1 MKTQIMAPRAHFAG
15 FWNSRSANLP
25 KFAALRL
32 PQTDPHADLSFNPL
46 RRAVTTAYPLALD
59 VKKTN
64 IKLVQNRS
72 ATNFEINLEEEV
84 VKSGK
89 RMLNSQEQIFKSSG
103 KRRVAVILDSS
114 NMCSREI
121 LSGISKY
128 TCETDRWSVSLCGP
142 DFQSSLLKQLKKWPC
157 EGLLVHSANHV
168 LTKRIRELK
177 LPAVFVQFSPRVQSA
192 SSVGIDNSEI
202 SRLCFEHLKACGFNH
217 FAFYSIRD
225 KEEHK
230 NRRECFQRMV
240 IKNDLKCHVYPHKR
254 PFSRLKENLYNGLGI
269 KDKGQVAE
277 WLKEL
282 PKPIGIMASDDRSGQ
297 RILDAARALGLIVP
311 NDVAVIGVGND
322 ETFCNLCSPALS
334 SVFLNTERI
343 GYEAAFL
350 LSKIM
355 AGRRNMVRRIVAK
368 PAGIVIRSSTMA
380 ITAAGEKP

>member
-1 MKTQIMAPRAHFAG
+1 
-15 FWNSRSANLP
+15 
-25 KFAALRL
+25 
-32 PQTDPHADLSFNPL
+32 
-46 RRAVTTAYPLALD
+46 
-59 VKKTN
+59 
-64 IKLVQNRS
+64 
-72 ATNFEINLEEEV
+72 
-84 VKSGK
+84 
-89 RMLNSQEQIFKSSG
+89 MLNSQEQLFKSSG

-128 TCETDRWSVSLCGP
+128 TRETDRWSVSLCGP

-157 EGLLVHSANHV
+157 EGMLVHSANHV

-240 IKNDLKCHVYPHKR
+240 IKNDLKCHIYPHKR

-297 RILDAARALGLIVP
+297 RILDAARALDLIVP
-311 NDVAVIGVGND
+311 NDVAIIGVGND
-322 ETFCNLCSPALS
+322 ETFCRLCTPALS
-334 SVFLNTERI
+334 SVSPNTERV

-350 LSKIM
+350 LSKM
-355 AGRRNMVRRIVAK
+355 MSGRRKTIRQIVIKPTGIVA
-368 PAGIVIRSSTMA
+368 RCSTKA
-380 ITAAGEKP
+380 IAAGVGIS